1 MRNTLFVIFFLFPA
15 LILSQCIE
23 GDCIDG
29 YGKILYEN
37 NNSYEGYFKNGLKNG
52 QGTLIEFEELQNV
65 DGSIDKYRTTTKGL
79 FVGDKIMQGEKVMK
93 NLKVPLEAFVT
104 IKSFS
109 RFGEKDAQPEE
120 ENLTN
125 AEKIFDVVGETDDFS
140 TSEITIYNTYNGPFI
155 MKLDSNSYEFK
166 ANETKT
172 ISIKSGTYNLQAF
185 NKCCAPYS
193 IKITLEGGKKYFKE
207 YFVYTVSK

>member
-1 MRNTLFVIFFLFPA
+1 M
-15 LILSQCIE
+15 LINSQCIE
-23 GDCIDG
+23 GNCITG
-29 YGKILYEN
+29 FGKILFEDN
-37 NNSYEGYFKNGLKNG
+37 SSYEGYFKDGLKNG
-52 QGTLIEFEELQNV
+52 QGTLIEYTDEYK
-65 DGSIDKYRTTTKGL
+65 ITTEGL
-79 FVGDKIMQGEKVMK
+79 FVGDRIVQGEKVMK

-104 IKSFS
+104 IKSYS
-109 RFGEKDAQPEE
+109 RFGKKDTQPEE